1 MCEFLIT
8 AATLPAKACFD
19 LNSIGVIGGKLFCL
33 NFFFTNARRITY
45 AMRMWIVILNF
56 CLFLLLLGF
65 FFYGIRQ
72 WTSLISEP
80 EEDSKNVIIDGR
92 NLRLPLWILIAGL
105 GAVSLL
111 KDILSWLGY

>member
-1 MCEFLIT
+1 
-8 AATLPAKACFD
+8 
-19 LNSIGVIGGKLFCL
+19 
-33 NFFFTNARRITY
+33 
-45 AMRMWIVILNF
+45 MWIVILNF

-80 EEDSKNVIIDGR
+80 EEEAKSVIVDNR
-92 NLRLPLWILIAGL
+92 NQRLPLWILIGGL

-111 KDILSWLGY
+111 KDIFNWLGV

>member
-1 MCEFLIT
+1 
-8 AATLPAKACFD
+8 
-19 LNSIGVIGGKLFCL
+19 
-33 NFFFTNARRITY
+33 
-45 AMRMWIVILNF
+45 MWIVILNF

-72 WTSLISEP
+72 WTNLISEP
-80 EEDSKNVIIDGR
+80 EEETKNVIIDGR

-111 KDILSWLGY
+111 KDIISWLGY